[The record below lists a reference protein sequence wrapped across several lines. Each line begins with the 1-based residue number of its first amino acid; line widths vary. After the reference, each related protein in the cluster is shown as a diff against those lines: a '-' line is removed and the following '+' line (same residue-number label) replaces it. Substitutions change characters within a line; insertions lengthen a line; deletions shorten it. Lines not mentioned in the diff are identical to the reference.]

1 MSFLMD
7 LLFCKFTQDIYYRG
21 VPVVLVFS
29 SVIRMWRSLYS
40 CLQLSFNIE

>member
-21 VPVVLVFS
+21 VPTVLFS
-29 SVIRMWRSLYS
+29 A
-40 CLQLSFNIE
+40 LSFVRGEVSLCLLAVKL

>member
-1 MSFLMD
+1 MSLFMD
-7 LLFCKFTQDIYYRG
+7 LLFCKFNQDIYYRG
-21 VPVVLVFS
+21 MAVVLVFS